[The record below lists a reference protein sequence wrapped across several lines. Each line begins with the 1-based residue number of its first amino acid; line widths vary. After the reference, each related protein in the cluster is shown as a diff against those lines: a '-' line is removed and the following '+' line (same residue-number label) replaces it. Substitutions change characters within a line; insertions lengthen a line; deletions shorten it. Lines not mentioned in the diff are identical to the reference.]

1 MKVEIDVW
9 NEQTSIKCPKTE
21 RLRVRLSDGMC
32 CRIGCPDLD
41 CPLGVYAGCLN
52 GRSRI
57 F

>member
-32 CRIGCPDLD
+32 CWTGCPDLD
-41 CPLGVYAGCLN
+41 CPLRGVCWL
-52 GRSRI
+52 SEWSE
-57 F
+57 